1 MRCRRLSSA
10 HRRERCFRRHAEAD
24 SELPSLPTCY
34 SILSCLRVRFAAHLT
49 AVVPELNMLLSSYLH
64 DSPYLIEATT
74 QMACSMNAIEVDAED
89 RR

>member
-1 MRCRRLSSA
+1 M
-10 HRRERCFRRHAEAD
+10 
-24 SELPSLPTCY
+24 
-34 SILSCLRVRFAAHLT
+34 RFAAHLT
-49 AVVPELNMLLSSYLH
+49 AVVPELNMLLSSYLR